1 MELLV
6 RGTDV
11 TISDDLRAFAKQRVS
26 KLDRLVEHLVEA
38 KLEIKRIHRRTGAN
52 YIVAQLT
59 VQSGRDLLRAEEQD
73 GDARK
78 AIDLA
83 VTKME
88 TQIRKV
94 NSRRLSRKK
103 AGPLPDFNG
112 LDLDNGAGED
122 LEIDDELQPVVRTKR
137 FNVKPMG
144 LEEAVEQMEL
154 LGHDFFVFHNLEEGN
169 INVLYRRKDGAYGL
183 LAPTEG

>member
-1 MELLV
+1 MDLLV

-11 TISDDLRAFAKQRVS
+11 TITDDLRAFANQRVS

-59 VQSGRDLLRAEEQD
+59 LQSGRDLLRAEEQD

-83 VTKME
+83 VNKME
-88 TQIRKV
+88 SQIRKV
-94 NSRRLSRKK
+94 NSRRISRKRS
-103 AGPLPDFNG
+103 GRLPESDG
-112 LDLDNGAGED
+112 LRLDTVAGED
-122 LEIDDELQPVVRTKR
+122 
-137 FNVKPMG
+137 
-144 LEEAVEQMEL
+144 
-154 LGHDFFVFHNLEEGN
+154 
-169 INVLYRRKDGAYGL
+169 
-183 LAPTEG
+183 

>member
-52 YIVAQLT
+52 TIVAQLT
-59 VQSGRDLLRAEEQD
+59 LQSGRDLLRAEEQD

-88 TQIRKV
+88 SQIRKV
-94 NSRRLSRKK
+94 NSRRISRKK
-103 AGPLPDFNG
+103 TGRLPEYDG
-112 LDLDNGAGED
+112 LDLDIGGDEVD
-122 LEIDDELQPVVRTKR
+122 IDDELQPIVRTKR

-169 INVLYRRKDGAYGL
+169 INVLYRRKDGAFGL

>member
-11 TISDDLRAFAKQRVS
+11 TITDDLRAFANQRVS
-26 KLDRLVEHLVEA
+26 RLDRIIEHLVEA

-52 YIVAQLT
+52 TIVAQLT

-94 NSRRLSRKK
+94 NSRRISRMKS
-103 AGPLPDFNG
+103 GRLPEYDG
-112 LDLDNGAGED
+112 LDLDNGAGDEP
-122 LEIDDELQPVVRTKR
+122 EIDDELQPIVRTKR
-137 FNVKPMG
+137 FNVKPMDI
-144 LEEAVEQMEL
+144 EEAVEQMEL
-154 LGHDFFVFHNLEEGN
+154 LGHDFFVFHNLGEGN
-169 INVLYRRKDGAYGL
+169 INVLYRRKDGAFGL

>member
-1 MELLV
+1 MDLLV

-11 TISDDLRAFAKQRVS
+11 TITDDLRAFANQRVS
-26 KLDRLVEHLVEA
+26 KLDRIVEHLVEA
-38 KLEIKRIHRRTGAN
+38 KLEIKRIHRRSGAN
-52 YIVAQLT
+52 TIVAQLT
-59 VQSGRDLLRAEEQD
+59 LQSGRDLLRAEEQD

-83 VTKME
+83 VAKME

-94 NSRRLSRKK
+94 NSRRISRKK
-103 AGPLPDFNG
+103 TGRLPEYDGFNLDTDAGDDFEN
-112 LDLDNGAGED
+112 
-122 LEIDDELQPVVRTKR
+122 DDELQPIVRTKR

-144 LEEAVEQMEL
+144 LEEAVEQMEM

-169 INVLYRRKDGAYGL
+169 INVLYRRKDGAFGL